1 MVYWHAR
8 HQTALRARILS
19 DLWIFDYMVAEPDV
33 HARLHALEQHG
44 EGARMGRHYYCPIRF
59 VSREKLTR
67 LDKLLLAFDAFAF
80 SRATGKLSEFVLAS
94 VQAKRNARRAGRRC
108 PSKRSEGFRRR
119 RSCTDCYS
127 PCPPRSKCCGPKS
140 MGNCKKLKLIQD
152 VEHPVADRKVI
163 ARMFLL

>member
-1 MVYWHAR
+1 
-8 HQTALRARILS
+8 
-19 DLWIFDYMVAEPDV
+19 MVAEPDV